1 MASKFIDIFFP
12 KEEKLKEIC
21 LKDEDNSKYFEG
33 TSNYRKI
40 KHSDYITNYLDEN
53 SKVIGRQFLDKN
65 KKVKYI
71 ELFENDKM
79 KVIGISSKITFIHSY
94 SHDDNK
100 LDTKKFIGFRYYQN
114 GPLENGKF
122 FTLIRRNY
130 SHYFILEKDL
140 SVKDAEGNNFYD
152 KELNC
157 YDIIKK
163 IILEKYKR
171 KNIGSN
177 GDSFPEIIGYCFALE
192 SLKKLDNFVFIE
204 PLIANIEENGIIK
217 ESITEIKD
225 DLIYIEPFIYDE
237 HISLILV
244 SKYEKQRYNLMLDMS
259 HHHFEDNKPN
269 LPFLPKSLKS
279 FNNIICPS
287 DPIQE
292 YSSCCLWLFGEI
304 ECLIKNKNYSSF
316 KNIFKSINMN
326 IDFFVDVINYLSK
339 EIDGVECVMKRE
351 KKSNKNNNFNGD
363 IDFDRLF
370 IPYEKNY
377 YSLHKD
383 IVYSRF
389 LSIENLL
396 DKVGNFIY
404 VGETPYLS
412 QFQNLIK
419 SIYEYQNY
427 LLLNSKYYKILPQ
440 NSDILKYKGLI
451 DKALD
456 DMDILINSFKKEYDY
471 AFYYINMLYYTVH
484 IKNVMDKIGKPF
496 TFEEERKK
504 KVINFRIENF
514 FENMK
519 TN

>member
-21 LKDEDNSKYFEG
+21 LKDEDNFKYFEG

-114 GPLENGKF
+114 GPLEDGKF

-225 DLIYIEPFIYDE
+225 DLIYIEPFIHDE

-351 KKSNKNNNFNGD
+351 KKK
-363 IDFDRLF
+363 
-370 IPYEKNY
+370 
-377 YSLHKD
+377 
-383 IVYSRF
+383 
-389 LSIENLL
+389 
-396 DKVGNFIY
+396 
-404 VGETPYLS
+404 
-412 QFQNLIK
+412 
-419 SIYEYQNY
+419 
-427 LLLNSKYYKILPQ
+427 
-440 NSDILKYKGLI
+440 
-451 DKALD
+451 
-456 DMDILINSFKKEYDY
+456 
-471 AFYYINMLYYTVH
+471 
-484 IKNVMDKIGKPF
+484 
-496 TFEEERKK
+496 
-504 KVINFRIENF
+504 
-514 FENMK
+514 
-519 TN
+519 